1 MRYEL
6 WDNKHLNLIDDFADE
21 EAALAAIRAV
31 VQAHGRDAVANWAL
45 DRGDR
50 SVQPL
55 TGAALIARAL
65 KTVPSQA

>member
-45 DRGDR
+45 DCSDR

-55 TGAALIARAL
+55 AGAALVARAL